1 MDIFTQAL
9 MNVFQ
14 PEVIIILLAGI
25 FLGISIGALPGLTST
40 MGVALVLPITFGMGQ
55 VTGLLLLIGVYFG
68 SVYGGSIT
76 AILLN
81 TPGTPASAATAMDG
95 YALAQKGYARKAL
108 TTSTISSAT
117 GGVISIVIL
126 ILVAPQLAS
135 FALKFSAPEHFA
147 LAFFGVS
154 IISSLA
160 AKSLTKGLIT
170 GLLGLVIASIGMD
183 PMGGFPRFTFGV
195 AELTSGINFI
205 PVMIGLFAA
214 SEAFTSME
222 DLFSKRKIQITVE
235 KVKLKW
241 VEFKSIIFTI
251 FYSGGLGSF
260 IGMIPGAGAD
270 IAAFVGYNEA
280 RRFSKNKD
288 EFGKGALQGIS
299 APEAAGNAVTGG
311 AMIPLLTLGIPGD
324 AVTAVLLGALMVQ
337 GIQPGPMLFESNGP
351 LVYTLFFGM
360 LIANIFI
367 LIVGLAGVKIFTK
380 ILLIPKSILTPLILI
395 LSVIGSYALGNN
407 YFDVIVM
414 LVAGII
420 GYFMKKYGFP
430 VSPLI
435 LGLILGPM
443 MESNLRR
450 SLVMSQGDISILFTR
465 PIACVLIILG
475 IITLVSPIIK
485 GIIDNRKGLKQ

>member
-1 MDIFTQAL
+1 MDLFMEAL
-9 MNVFQ
+9 INVFQ
-14 PEVIIILLAGI
+14 PEVILILLAGI
-25 FLGISIGALPGLTST
+25 FLGVSIGVLPGLTST
-40 MGVALVLPITFGMGQ
+40 MGVALMLPITFGMGQ

-95 YALAQKGYARKAL
+95 YALAKRGYARKAL

-117 GGVISIVIL
+117 GGFISVLIL

-135 FALKFSAPEHFA
+135 FALKFSAPEYFA

-160 AKSLTKGLIT
+160 AKSLVKGLIIGVL
-170 GLLGLVIASIGMD
+170 GLLVATIGMD
-183 PMGGFPRFTFGV
+183 PMGGFPRFTFGN

-222 DLFSKRKIQITVE
+222 DVFAKNKMQIVVE
-235 KVKLKW
+235 KAKLKW
-241 VEFKSIIFTI
+241 AEFKSIIFTI
-251 FYSGGLGSF
+251 LYSAGLGSF

-280 RRFSKNKD
+280 KRFSRHKD
-288 EFGKGALQGIS
+288 EFGKGAIQGIS

-367 LIVGLAGVKIFTK
+367 LIVGLSGIKLFTK
-380 ILLIPKSILTPLILI
+380 ILLIPKSILTPLILV

-420 GYFMKKYGFP
+420 GYFMKKYDFP

-465 PIACVLIILG
+465 PIACVLIILAV
-475 IITLVSPIIK
+475 ITLVTPIIK
-485 GIIDNRKGLKQ
+485 GIMESRKGLKQ

>member
-1 MDIFTQAL
+1 MEAL
-9 MNVFQ
+9 SNVFQ
-14 PEVIIILLAGI
+14 PGVIVILLAGI
-25 FLGISIGALPGLTST
+25 FLGISIGVLPGLTST
-40 MGVALVLPITFGMGQ
+40 MGVALLLPITFGMGQ
-55 VTGLLLLIGVYFG
+55 ITGILLLIGVYFG

-95 YALAQKGYARKAL
+95 YALSKRGFAHKAL
-108 TTSTISSAT
+108 TTSTISAAT
-117 GGVISIVIL
+117 GGFLSVLVL
-126 ILVAPQLAS
+126 ILVAPQIAG
-135 FALKFSAPEHFA
+135 FALRFSAPEYFA
-147 LAFFGVS
+147 LAFFGIS

-160 AKSLTKGLIT
+160 AKSLVKGLIT
-170 GLLGLVIASIGMD
+170 GMAGLLIATIGMD
-183 PMGGFPRFTFGV
+183 PMGGFPRFTFETQ
-195 AELTSGINFI
+195 ELTSGINFI

-222 DLFSKRKIQITVE
+222 DVFSKRKVQILVE
-235 KVKLKW
+235 KIKLKW
-241 VEFKSIIFTI
+241 VEFKSIILI
-251 FYSGGLGSF
+251 ILQSSGIGTF

-270 IAAFVGYNEA
+270 IAAFVAYNEA
-280 RRFSKNKD
+280 QRFSKKKD
-288 EFGKGALQGIS
+288 EFGKGALAGVA
-299 APEAAGNAVTGG
+299 APEAAGNSVTGG

-351 LVYTLFFGM
+351 LVYTLFVGM

-367 LIVGLAGVKIFTK
+367 LIFGLLGVRLFTK
-380 ILLIPKSILTPLILI
+380 ILLVPKSILTPIILI

-407 YFDVIVM
+407 YFDVLVM
-414 LVAGII
+414 LVAGIA

-465 PIACVLIILG
+465 PIACILVILA
-475 IITLVSPIIK
+475 IITLFTPIIK
-485 GIIDNRKGLKQ
+485 GVIQNRKKSVKS